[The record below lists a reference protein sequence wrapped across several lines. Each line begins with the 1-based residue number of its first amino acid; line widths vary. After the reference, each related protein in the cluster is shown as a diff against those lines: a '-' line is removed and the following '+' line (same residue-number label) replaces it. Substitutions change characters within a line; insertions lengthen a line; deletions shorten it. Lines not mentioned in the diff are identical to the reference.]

1 MVERLD
7 INPNILSYYIEQST
21 VPMDYL
27 QTKFK
32 DIDAILDGSKK
43 PTFNQLSKISQ
54 LINVPTGL
62 LLLSDTVNANK
73 SILKFRTINSDCIE
87 KASSEL
93 KDTIVEMKTKQD
105 FLKNEIDYKLKF
117 VGEFSITDDYL
128 RVVNVIRKYLNISTS
143 YQKEAGRDQNAL
155 KYFRNKISQMGIF
168 VFFNSSVKNNTHR
181 SLSVNEFRGFVLS
194 DEKAPIIFVNQKDSK
209 SGQLFTLIHELV
221 HLFIDKEEIFSV
233 VDTGTYSYDR
243 TEAFVNKVTAEI
255 LMPIDEIKKLNNYDI
270 DFLAQEFPV
279 SKFVIIRRL
288 RDMKILS
295 NQEYKE
301 EVLRLEKELKNTSP
315 KKGSGGNY
323 PNNLKFHFDTTFVHY
338 IENAINQNKITY
350 TEAFNIAGVTYKS
363 YKILTGGNN

>member
-181 SLSVNEFRGFVLS
+181 SLSVN
-194 DEKAPIIFVNQKDSK
+194 
-209 SGQLFTLIHELV
+209 
-221 HLFIDKEEIFSV
+221 
-233 VDTGTYSYDR
+233 
-243 TEAFVNKVTAEI
+243 
-255 LMPIDEIKKLNNYDI
+255 
-270 DFLAQEFPV
+270 
-279 SKFVIIRRL
+279 
-288 RDMKILS
+288 
-295 NQEYKE
+295 
-301 EVLRLEKELKNTSP
+301 
-315 KKGSGGNY
+315 
-323 PNNLKFHFDTTFVHY
+323 
-338 IENAINQNKITY
+338 
-350 TEAFNIAGVTYKS
+350 
-363 YKILTGGNN
+363 